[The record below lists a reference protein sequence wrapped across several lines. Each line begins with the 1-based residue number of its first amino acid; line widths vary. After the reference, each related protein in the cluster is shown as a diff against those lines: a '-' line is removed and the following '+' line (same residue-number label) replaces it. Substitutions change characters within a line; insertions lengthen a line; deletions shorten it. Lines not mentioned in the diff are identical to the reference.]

1 VNYTGTTLPPAVI
14 TTGVCGGNPVLP
26 IAFLNA
32 LAALGPV
39 CASPD
44 CVGCQK
50 QGRKFNDIAGQPGLA
65 NWQIC
70 AFDSTTKT
78 QVSCATTT
86 APNGA
91 YSFTFSGATCTTS
104 LTFCEVLQP
113 NFTQTFPTLPSVDP
127 TIVSCQGFVG
137 PGPLGPVGYKE
148 TIGVNNTSTGN
159 DFGNTGTTVPGCP
172 ENPSAVCTIKVGA
185 GGVPTVQQA
194 YNNASNGAVIC
205 IFANTIENVVLGG
218 AKSLTITQCTV
229 GRVTAA
235 SNQLP
240 VWTLSSSGKLTVI
253 GADAQNGTIGWLI
266 AGGGGHDVRGVR
278 STGASQIGIDITSG
292 NNLVSFNAV
301 SGSPRGVRIEG
312 QSNDVRG
319 GTVSGITGNGV
330 EITGNNNS
338 FRTATV
344 RQNSGAGIVVSGT
357 GNTLD
362 ANRVNGNTGIGI
374 HINATATGTN
384 LKSNL
389 SGSPENGGAEYQ
401 LDTNATDLG
410 NNRADGIWIPSA
422 AKCPTFA
429 AAGTCE

>member
-1 VNYTGTTLPPAVI
+1 MLSTVV
-14 TTGVCGGNPVLP
+14 
-26 IAFLNA
+26 LNA
-32 LAALGPV
+32 LAALAPV
-39 CASPD
+39 CESPD
-44 CVGCQK
+44 CAGGQCAK
-50 QGRKFNDIAGQPGLA
+50 QRRKFDSATNTGLPG
-65 NWQIC
+65 WQIC
-70 AFDSTTKT
+70 AFDSLTGTP
-78 QVSCATTT
+78 VSCETT
-86 APNGA
+86 GA
-91 YSFTFSGATCTTS
+91 GGNYTFNVTDAALCATS

-127 TIVSCQGFVG
+127 TIVSCQGLVG

-148 TIGVNNTSTGN
+148 TIGLNNTSTGN
-159 DFGNTGTTVPGCP
+159 DFGNRGTTSCP
-172 ENPSAVCTIKVGA
+172 ENPSAVCTITVGS

-410 NNRADGIWIPSA
+410 NNRADGILIPSA

-429 AAGTCE
+429 AAGSCE